1 MDSGWRRLDD
11 STPTNKE
18 DRWKRDMLLDIF
30 GNPWSCGTSQNH
42 PDAGPTTTKPRI
54 EENGRRPYITKRMG
68 LSSERHRAAKSAWRS
83 DNRTQ
88 ECRARRTSRMDNGPA
103 YAKRLEEILAS
114 RVEFAK
120 PELEAG
126 TPSDS
131 RNNTTKR
138 AGHEAVWPPQSAVN
152 GGSSSSTLGDDVEM
166 RSTSSGK
173 RSLEQGGSDD
183 DMVCGLEVCDELDEC
198 NAYRNDCEGD
208 YTDKMTGATL
218 LREDQGTS

>member
-54 EENGRRPYITKRMG
+54 EENGRRPLHHEEDGSEFGADIGLQRVLGDRTTAHRSAECGEPVGWITALHTR
-68 LSSERHRAAKSAWRS
+68 
-83 DNRTQ
+83 
-88 ECRARRTSRMDNGPA
+88 NG
-103 YAKRLEEILAS
+103 LEEILAS

-138 AGHEAVWPPQSAVN
+138 ARHEAVWPPQSAVI
-152 GGSSSSTLGDDVEM
+152 GGSSSSTLGDDGEM

-173 RSLEQGGSDD
+173 RSLEQGGSDGRTWCAD
-183 DMVCGLEVCDELDEC
+183 WKYVTSST
-198 NAYRNDCEGD
+198 NA
-208 YTDKMTGATL
+208 THTATIA
-218 LREDQGTS
+218 RETTQTK